1 MNKAG
6 VPYGGIALTAVVTL
20 LGVGLNAVVP
30 EEAFEIVLNVACLG
44 ILGSWATIVLCQLKL
59 LSWAKKG
66 LLQRPSF
73 RMFGAPYTGYLV
85 LVFLAG
91 VLVLV
96 GFDYPVGTWT
106 VGSIAVIIPL
116 LILGWFGCRAR
127 ITAIAEERS
136 GFTGKFPVIANRP
149 LAEKNRGRA
158 DGELDG

>member
-1 MNKAG
+1 M
-6 VPYGGIALTAVVTL
+6 
-20 LGVGLNAVVP
+20 
-30 EEAFEIVLNVACLG
+30 
-44 ILGSWATIVLCQLKL
+44 LCQLRL

-116 LILGWFGCRAR
+116 LIVGWYVWRKDITRIAAERASHAVR
-127 ITAIAEERS
+127 LPAIPGGRS
-136 GFTGKFPVIANRP
+136 
-149 LAEKNRGRA
+149 
-158 DGELDG
+158 